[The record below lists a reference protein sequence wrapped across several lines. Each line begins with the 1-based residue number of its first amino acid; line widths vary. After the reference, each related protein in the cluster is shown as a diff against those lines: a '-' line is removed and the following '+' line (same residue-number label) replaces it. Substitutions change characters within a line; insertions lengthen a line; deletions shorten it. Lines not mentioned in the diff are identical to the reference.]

1 MPIPKQ
7 KNSISQGD
15 IFQLGNHFLAC
26 GNAKD
31 KKLID
36 KLINTNK
43 IKAIISDPPYS
54 IDYVQSKSGFKQKI
68 AKPKDIIGDQ
78 FQSEDDYRKFTKDWL
93 DCALPYL
100 ERKNSIY
107 IFNCDK
113 MIFALKQGMVD
124 AGLYFSQ
131 LLIWVKSH
139 SVVGRKDYLPQHEL
153 IAYGWKGTHDFLK
166 TKDKSVLF
174 APKPNKS
181 TLHPTMKPVFLL
193 RKIILNC
200 TNIGDFVYD
209 PFGGSGSL
217 LIVAEQTKRRCLM
230 AELDPEYCQTIID
243 RYKRL
248 SGLEAK
254 KLN

>member
-7 KNSISQGD
+7 KNLISQGD

-31 KKLID
+31 KELIG
-36 KLINTNK
+36 KLINANN

-78 FQSEDDYRKFTKDWL
+78 FQSEQDYQKFTKDWL

-113 MIFALKQGMVD
+113 MIFALKQGMEDV
-124 AGLYFSQ
+124 GLYFSQ

-166 TKDKSVLF
+166 AKDKSVLF

-181 TLHPTMKPVFLL
+181 TLHPTMKPVSLL

-200 TNIGDFVYD
+200 TKVGDFVYD

-217 LIVAEQTKRRCLM
+217 LIAAEQTKRRCLM

>member
-1 MPIPKQ
+1 MLTPKP
-7 KNSISQGD
+7 KNLINQGN

-26 GNAKD
+26 GDAKD
-31 KKLID
+31 KKLSS
-36 KLINTNK
+36 KLINKNK

-54 IDYVQSKSGFKQKI
+54 IDYVQSKAGFKQKI

-113 MIFALKQGMVD
+113 MIFALKQGMED

-131 LLIWVKSH
+131 LLIWIKSH

-166 TKDKSVLF
+166 AKDKSVLF

-181 TLHPTMKPVFLL
+181 TLHPTMKPVSLL

-200 TNIGDFVYD
+200 TNINDFIYD
-209 PFGGSGSL
+209 SFGGSGSL
-217 LIVAEQTKRRCLM
+217 LIAAEQTKRRCLM
-230 AELDPEYCQTIID
+230 IELDPEYCQTIIN
-243 RYKRL
+243 RFEKL
-248 SGLEAK
+248 TGIEAK

>member
-1 MPIPKQ
+1 MQIKKQ
-7 KNSISQGD
+7 KNLIKTGD
-15 IFQLGNHFLAC
+15 IFKLGNHFLLC
-26 GNAKD
+26 GDAKD
-31 KKLID
+31 KYLINKLIGE
-36 KLINTNK
+36 NK

-68 AKPKDIIGDQ
+68 AKPKNIIGDQ
-78 FQSEDDYRKFTKDWL
+78 FQSEEDYRKFTKDWL
-93 DCALPYL
+93 SCATSNL

-113 MIFALKQGMVD
+113 MIFALRQGMED

-131 LLIWVKSH
+131 LLIWIKNH

-153 IAYGWKGTHDFLK
+153 IAYGWKGVHDFK
-166 TKDKSVLF
+166 KAKDKSVIF

-181 TLHPTMKPVFLL
+181 NLHPTMKPISLL
-193 RKIILNC
+193 RRIILNC

-217 LIVAEQTKRRCLM
+217 LIASEQTRRRCLM
-230 AELDPEYCQTIID
+230 AEIDPEYCQTIIN
-243 RYKRL
+243 RFKNL
-248 SGLEAK
+248 TGVEVK
-254 KLN
+254 KYE